1 MKAKAMVKA
10 LENMREDAIVCFGEG
25 HKPNWVRG
33 FAQFSQDDKT
43 LYLMDEAPGAQGMK
57 ITVEIL
63 RDVLEQGRDD
73 AVVKTFDNLEVFFVT
88 SHAAGH
94 LVYVETEADIDMPS
108 KLKEIWDNAVAEGL
122 DEDAVYSE
130 LLDRGITPE
139 VVKMYDSREHG
150 LHMAKYCIE
159 HGLMS
164 EDELSYDDF
173 VVVVTAS
180 GPKGEEQKIFQ
191 RADKNGIFAELL
203 SLTRSSG
210 FSKEA
215 VISFSKEAATSMT
228 DPESERGMWGA
239 VRGHTRVS
247 VTIVPVWAAEN
258 IVRKKKEFI
267 VHAVSRGTAKVMA
280 CSEAEALDLANS
292 LSDDMFDWKSELEVV
307 EVKES

>member
-1 MKAKAMVKA
+1 MKAKTMLKA
-10 LENMREDAIVCFGEG
+10 LENMREDAIVCFGAG
-25 HKPNWVRG
+25 HEPNWVRG
-33 FAQFSQDDKT
+33 FAQLPSDEAV
-43 LYLMDEAPGAQGMK
+43 LGLMDK
-57 ITVEIL
+57 ITRGYDVLITVDIL
-63 RDVLEQGRDD
+63 RETLKRCCDKV
-73 AVVKTFDNLEVFFVT
+73 VVKTYKGLEVLCVS
-88 SHAAGH
+88 SHAGGH
-94 LVYVETEADIDMPS
+94 LVCVETEADVDMPS
-108 KLKEIWDNAVAEGL
+108 KLKEIWDNAIAEGL

-130 LLDRGITPE
+130 LLDRGIAPE

-180 GPKGEEQKIFQ
+180 GPKGEDQKIFQ

-203 SLTRSSG
+203 SLTGSSG

-228 DPESERGMWGA
+228 CPESEPGMWGA

-247 VTIVPVWAAEN
+247 VITVPVWAAEN
-258 IVRKKKEFI
+258 IVRKEKEFI
-267 VHAVSRGTAKVMA
+267 VHAVSHGTAKVMA
-280 CSEAEALDLANS
+280 CSEAEALEMANS
-292 LSDDMFDWKSELEVV
+292 LSNDMFDWKSELKVV
-307 EVKES
+307 KAKES

>member
-1 MKAKAMVKA
+1 MKAKAMLKA
-10 LENMREDAIVCFGEG
+10 LKNMREDAIICFGAG

-43 LYLMDEAPGAQGMK
+43 LYLMDEAPGTQGMM

-73 AVVKTFDNLEVFFVT
+73 AVVKIFDNLEVLFMT
-88 SHAAGH
+88 SHATGH

-173 VVVVTAS
+173 VVVVTTS
-180 GPKGEEQKIFQ
+180 GSKGEERKVFQ
-191 RADKNGIFAELL
+191 RTDRSGIFTELL
-203 SLTRSSG
+203 SLTGLSG

-215 VISFSKEAATSMT
+215 AASITCLELK
-228 DPESERGMWGA
+228 PGVWGT
-239 VRGHTRVS
+239 VCGGHTRVS

-258 IVRKKKEFI
+258 IVRKKKEFV
-267 VHAVSRGTAKVMA
+267 VHAVNHGTAKVMA

-292 LSDDMFDWKSELEVV
+292 LSNDMFDWKSELEVV

>member
-1 MKAKAMVKA
+1 MKAKAMLKA
-10 LENMREDAIVCFGEG
+10 LKNMREDAIICFGAG

-43 LYLMDEAPGAQGMK
+43 LYLMDEAPGTQGMM

-73 AVVKTFDNLEVFFVT
+73 AVVKIFDNLEVLFMT

-173 VVVVTAS
+173 VVVVTTS
-180 GPKGEEQKIFQ
+180 GSKGEERKVFQ
-191 RADKNGIFAELL
+191 RTDRSGIFTELL
-203 SLTRSSG
+203 SLTELSG

-215 VISFSKEAATSMT
+215 AASITC
-228 DPESERGMWGA
+228 PELKPGVWGT
-239 VRGHTRVS
+239 VCGGHTRVS

-258 IVRKKKEFI
+258 IVRKKKEFV
-267 VHAVSRGTAKVMA
+267 VHAVNHGTAKVMA

-292 LSDDMFDWKSELEVV
+292 LSNDMFDWKSELEVV

>member
-1 MKAKAMVKA
+1 MKAKAMLKA
-10 LENMREDAIVCFGEG
+10 LKNMREDAIICFGAG

-43 LYLMDEAPGAQGMK
+43 LYLMDETPGAQEVM

-73 AVVKTFDNLEVFFVT
+73 TVVKTFDNLEVLFMT

-108 KLKEIWDNAVAEGL
+108 KLKEIWDNAVTEGL
-122 DEDAVYSE
+122 DEDTVYLE

-139 VVKMYDSREHG
+139 VVKKYDSREHG
-150 LHMAKYCIE
+150 LHMAKYCVE

-164 EDELSYDDF
+164 EDEFSFDDF
-173 VVVVTAS
+173 VVVVTIS
-180 GPKGEEQKIFQ
+180 GSKGEERKVFQ
-191 RADKNGIFAELL
+191 RTDRNGIFTELL
-203 SLTRSSG
+203 SLTGSSG
-210 FSKEA
+210 FS
-215 VISFSKEAATSMT
+215 IEAAASITC
-228 DPESERGMWGA
+228 PESEPGMWGA

-267 VHAVSRGTAKVMA
+267 VHAVNHGTAKVMA
-280 CSEAEALDLANS
+280 CSEAEALNLANS
-292 LSDDMFDWKSELEVV
+292 LSSDMFDWKSELEVV

>member
-1 MKAKAMVKA
+1 MKAKAMLKA
-10 LENMREDAIVCFGEG
+10 LKNMREDAIICFGAR

-43 LYLMDEAPGAQGMK
+43 LYLMNEAPGVQGMK

-73 AVVKTFDNLEVFFVT
+73 AVVKTFDNLEVLFMT

-94 LVYVETEADIDMPS
+94 LVYVETEADIDIPS

-130 LLDRGITPE
+130 ILDRGITPE

-164 EDELSYDDF
+164 EDALSFDDF
-173 VVVVTAS
+173 VVVVTIS
-180 GPKGEEQKIFQ
+180 GSKGEERKVFQ
-191 RADKNGIFAELL
+191 RTDRNGIFTELL
-203 SLTRSSG
+203 SLTGSSG
-210 FSKEA
+210 
-215 VISFSKEAATSMT
+215 FSKEAATSMT
-228 DPESERGMWGA
+228 CPELKPNVWGT
-239 VRGHTRVS
+239 VCGHTVVS
-247 VTIVPVWAAEN
+247 VAAVPVWAAEN

-267 VHAVSRGTAKVMA
+267 VHAVNHGTAKVMA
-280 CSEAEALDLANS
+280 CSEAEALNMANS
-292 LSDDMFDWKSELEVV
+292 LSSDMFDWKSELEVV

>member
-1 MKAKAMVKA
+1 MKAKAMLKA
-10 LENMREDAIVCFGEG
+10 LKNMREDAIICFGAG

-43 LYLMDEAPGAQGMK
+43 LYLMDEAPGTQGMM

-73 AVVKTFDNLEVFFVT
+73 AVVKIFDNLEVLFMT

-94 LVYVETEADIDMPS
+94 LVYVETETDIDMPS

-173 VVVVTAS
+173 VVVVTTS
-180 GPKGEEQKIFQ
+180 GSKGEERKVFQ
-191 RADKNGIFAELL
+191 RTDRSGIFTELL
-203 SLTRSSG
+203 SLTELSG

-215 VISFSKEAATSMT
+215 AASITC
-228 DPESERGMWGA
+228 PELKPGVWGT
-239 VRGHTRVS
+239 VCGGHTRVS

-258 IVRKKKEFI
+258 IVRKKKEFV
-267 VHAVSRGTAKVMA
+267 VHAVNHGTAKVMA

-292 LSDDMFDWKSELEVV
+292 LSNDMFDWKSELEVV

>member
-1 MKAKAMVKA
+1 MKAKAMLKA
-10 LENMREDAIVCFGEG
+10 LKNMREDAIICFGAG

-43 LYLMDEAPGAQGMK
+43 LYLMDEAPGTQGMM

-73 AVVKTFDNLEVFFVT
+73 AVVKIFDNLEVLFMT

-173 VVVVTAS
+173 VVVVTTS
-180 GPKGEEQKIFQ
+180 GSKGEERKVFQ
-191 RADKNGIFAELL
+191 RTDRSGIFTELL
-203 SLTRSSG
+203 SLTGLSG

-215 VISFSKEAATSMT
+215 AASITC
-228 DPESERGMWGA
+228 PELKPGVWGT
-239 VRGHTRVS
+239 VCGGHTMVS

-258 IVRKKKEFI
+258 IVRKKKEFV
-267 VHAVSRGTAKVMA
+267 VHAVNHGTAKVMA

-292 LSDDMFDWKSELEVV
+292 LSNDMFDWKSELEVV

>member
-1 MKAKAMVKA
+1 MSS
-10 LENMREDAIVCFGEG
+10 DA
-25 HKPNWVRG
+25 
-33 FAQFSQDDKT
+33 
-43 LYLMDEAPGAQGMK
+43 
-57 ITVEIL
+57 
-63 RDVLEQGRDD
+63 LEQGRDD
-73 AVVKTFDNLEVFFVT
+73 TVVKTFDNFEVLFMT

-130 LLDRGITPE
+130 FLDRGIAPE
-139 VVKMYDSREHG
+139 VVKMYDSKEHE

-164 EDELSYDDF
+164 EDKLSFDDF
-173 VVVVTAS
+173 VVVVTIS
-180 GPKGEEQKIFQ
+180 GSKGEERKVFQ
-191 RADKNGIFAELL
+191 RTDRNGIFTELL
-203 SLTRSSG
+203 SLTGLSG
-210 FSKEA
+210 
-215 VISFSKEAATSMT
+215 FSKEAATSMT

>member
-1 MKAKAMVKA
+1 MKAKAMLKA
-10 LENMREDAIVCFGEG
+10 LKNMREDAIICFGAG

-43 LYLMDEAPGAQGMK
+43 LYLMDEAPGTQGMM

-73 AVVKTFDNLEVFFVT
+73 AVVKIFDNLEVLFMT

-173 VVVVTAS
+173 VVVVTTS
-180 GPKGEEQKIFQ
+180 GSKGEERKVFQ
-191 RADKNGIFAELL
+191 RTDRSGIFTELL
-203 SLTRSSG
+203 SLTGLSG

-215 VISFSKEAATSMT
+215 AASITC
-228 DPESERGMWGA
+228 PELKPGVWGT
-239 VRGHTRVS
+239 VKWSTVYSS
-247 VTIVPVWAAEN
+247 V
-258 IVRKKKEFI
+258 
-267 VHAVSRGTAKVMA
+267 
-280 CSEAEALDLANS
+280 
-292 LSDDMFDWKSELEVV
+292 
-307 EVKES
+307 